1 MKNISKSIIIIFLLL
16 QIGGH
21 RVKSEYFL
29 DESHGLDFYRGRHE
43 YKFGWPMPYILVAHI
58 ESCTTSIYLETDFI
72 ALGLVYD
79 FIWLLI
85 AINILE
91 KWWPVNE

>member
-1 MKNISKSIIIIFLLL
+1 MKNISKLLILITIIL
-16 QIGGH
+16 QVSVYP
-21 RVKSEYFL
+21 VKSEYFL
-29 DESHGLDFYRGRHE
+29 DESHNFEIYKGRHE
-43 YKFGWPMPYILVAHI
+43 YKLGFPIPFVLATHI

-91 KWWPVNE
+91 KWWPVND